1 VVERG
6 RSEARGESAGARSEH
21 AGAGHGIYS
30 VANLIT
36 LLRLLIV
43 PFFFAVLVSGSERS
57 RVAAFGL
64 YVLAASTDW
73 IDGQIARRTHTVTEL
88 GKIIDPLVDR
98 LLLASGVIGLYVI
111 GELPLWIPIVLVA
124 RDVYLLYGSWVL
136 EHKGIRLPVVYIGK
150 VTTAVLL
157 AGFSS
162 LIAGWPRV
170 SGLALGGPSWLPGT
184 AGGSVTLGIY
194 LVYAGMV
201 LSFATAV
208 VYTRHARAAVR
219 GGNEV

>member
-1 VVERG
+1 MVDRKDAHSG
-6 RSEARGESAGARSEH
+6 GPGSRD
-21 AGAGHGIYS
+21 GHGVYS
-30 VANLIT
+30 VANLVT

-57 RVAAFGL
+57 RWAAFGL
-64 YVLAASTDW
+64 YALAASTDW

-88 GKIIDPLVDR
+88 GKVIDPLVDR

-111 GELPLWIPIVLVA
+111 GELPLWIPALLVA

-157 AGFSS
+157 VGFSS

-170 SGLALGGPSWLPGT
+170 EGLPLDGPSWLPGT
-184 AGGSVTLGIY
+184 AGAPVSLGIY
-194 LVYAGMV
+194 LVYAGIA
-201 LSFATAV
+201 LSLATAA
-208 VYTRHARAAVR
+208 VYTRRARAAVR
-219 GGNEV
+219 SGGDA